1 MIAYGDVEPLDQ
13 KNPSVLAYR
22 RVYEGEEI
30 YVVSNFYGNEVTWKC
45 EKDLSEFEV
54 LLSNYKDKKIEE
66 NKLTLRPYESIILY
80 NKIK

>member
-1 MIAYGDVEPLDQ
+1 M
-13 KNPSVLAYR
+13 
-22 RVYEGEEI
+22 
-30 YVVSNFYGNEVTWKC
+30 VSNFYGNEVTWKC